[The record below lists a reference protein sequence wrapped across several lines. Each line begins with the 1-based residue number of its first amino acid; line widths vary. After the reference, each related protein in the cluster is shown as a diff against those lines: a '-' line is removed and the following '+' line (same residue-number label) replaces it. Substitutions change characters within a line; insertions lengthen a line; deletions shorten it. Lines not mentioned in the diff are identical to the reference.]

1 MSGQKKSAPGG
12 TQISMHDH
20 CTTRGVPNQGRLNMK
35 QTKRHYYIFL
45 DGEYVGQTWA
55 VSEKKAVTN
64 YWWKFVKES
73 DPFTVRE
80 YNPSDFEAVAH

>member
-1 MSGQKKSAPGG
+1 MTVKKKSAPGG
-12 TQISMHDH
+12 TQICSKFIVPSES
-20 CTTRGVPNQGRLNMK
+20 RGSK
-35 QTKRHYYIFL
+35 KRHYYILL

-55 VSEKKAVTN
+55 VSEAKAVTN

-80 YNPSDFEAVAH
+80 YDPTDFEAIAH